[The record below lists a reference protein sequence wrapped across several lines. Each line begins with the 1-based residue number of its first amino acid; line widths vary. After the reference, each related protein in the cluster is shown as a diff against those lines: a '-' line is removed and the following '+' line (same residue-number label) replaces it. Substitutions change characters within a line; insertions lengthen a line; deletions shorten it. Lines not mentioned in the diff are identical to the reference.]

1 MRVSNLI
8 RGAALLLLLP
18 SVGAAKPVKPARN
31 IIVDKHTELHAC
43 IKEGKSAE
51 DVREKATLITNSFVD
66 FDELARLTIQCHWKE
81 INKER
86 RKEFA
91 KLFKGVVQRSYVR
104 HLQPSKKVV
113 IITKAHIKHK
123 NGKRAV
129 FALIRLDDVEVR
141 VEYRLHKPVDKK
153 GWWVYDIIIDDVSLV
168 RNYRA
173 QFHKILKRGG
183 IKRLLATL
191 RKAQNEKR

>member
-18 SVGAAKPVKPARN
+18 SVGAAKPVKPARS
-31 IIVDKHTELHAC
+31 IIVDKHAELYAC

-66 FDELARLTIQCHWKE
+66 FDELARLAIQCHWKE

-104 HLQPSKKVV
+104 HLRPSKKVQ
-113 IITKAHIKHK
+113 IITKAHIEHK
-123 NGKRAV
+123 SGKRAT

-141 VEYRLHKPVDKK
+141 VEYRLHRPLDKK

-168 RNYRA
+168 RNYRS
-173 QFHKILKRGG
+173 QFQKIIQKRG
-183 IKRLLATL
+183 IKGLLERL
-191 RKAQNEKR
+191 REAQK

>member
-8 RGAALLLLLP
+8 RGAAILLLLP
-18 SVGAAKPVKPARN
+18 SVGAAKPVKPARTV
-31 IIVDKHTELHAC
+31 IVDKHAELHAC
-43 IKEGKSAE
+43 IKEGKTAE
-51 DVREKATLITNSFVD
+51 DVRERATLITNTFVD

-104 HLQPSKKVV
+104 HLKPSKKVQ
-113 IITKAHIKHK
+113 IITRAHVEHRS
-123 NGKRAV
+123 GKRAA

-141 VEYRLHKPVDKK
+141 VEYRLHRPVDKK

-168 RNYRA
+168 RNYRS
-173 QFHKILKRGG
+173 QFQKIIQKRG
-183 IKRLLATL
+183 IKGLLERL
-191 RKAQNEKR
+191 REAQK